1 MNERAD
7 KTSDAELADPHEDLA
22 AEQSP
27 TDEVDSER
35 TVAGPDS
42 TAASDADP
50 VGTPRRGLRRKV
62 LLVAAAATIGLLAV
76 GGGTAAAMS
85 KHVTIT
91 VDGAK
96 REVTTLAGSVDGA
109 LASAGL
115 QPGEHDVLAPAGD
128 TQIAD
133 GAQIALERGRLLTLT
148 LNGQQRD
155 VWTTADTV
163 DQALVQLGQDP
174 AALSLS
180 ADRSRDI
187 PIDGLAVTARSLRS
201 VSVSVGGAAAAP
213 VQTGALTVGDLL
225 TEQGISLSATDT
237 VTPASTTPITDG
249 LQITVSRVVVTTLT
263 DTVQVPQSD
272 VQTDDPTL
280 DKGTT
285 VVAVAGTPGTQ
296 QVLTQVTAVNGVETG
311 RQELSR
317 TTVSQPVPNQ
327 VHVGSK
333 STLDIQGDRVFFHD
347 TEFGVNWDGMA
358 YCESTNNPHAVN
370 NPPGYLSTYGLFQ
383 FDLPTWASVGGS
395 GSPLDASPEEQL
407 I

>member
-1 MNERAD
+1 MGNPRGLCRAGTSKHICDEFSAALEIKGLPDVLRQQPRDPMPPARTATIPIGCDVNERAD
-7 KTSDAELADPHEDLA
+7 KTSDVELADPHEELA
-22 AEQSP
+22 IEQSR
-27 TDEVDSER
+27 TDEVDSEK
-35 TVAGPDS
+35 TVAGPES
-42 TAASDADP
+42 TAADGAS
-50 VGTPRRGLRRKV
+50 TPRRGLRRKV

-115 QPGEHDVLAPAGD
+115 QPGAHDVLAPAGD

-249 LQITVSRVVVTTLT
+249 LQVTVSRVVVTTLT
-263 DTVQVPQSD
+263 DTVQVPQTD

-285 VVAVAGTPGTQ
+285 V
-296 QVLTQVTAVNGVETG
+296 
-311 RQELSR
+311 
-317 TTVSQPVPNQ
+317 
-327 VHVGSK
+327 
-333 STLDIQGDRVFFHD
+333 
-347 TEFGVNWDGMA
+347 
-358 YCESTNNPHAVN
+358 
-370 NPPGYLSTYGLFQ
+370 
-383 FDLPTWASVGGS
+383 
-395 GSPLDASPEEQL
+395 
-407 I
+407 